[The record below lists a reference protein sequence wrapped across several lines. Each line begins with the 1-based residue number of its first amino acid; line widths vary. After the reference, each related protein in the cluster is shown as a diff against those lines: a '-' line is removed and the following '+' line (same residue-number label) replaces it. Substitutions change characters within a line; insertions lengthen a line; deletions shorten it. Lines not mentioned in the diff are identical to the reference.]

1 MAPAA
6 RVCPACQ
13 SSIPED
19 APVCPECGAELQGR
33 QGVSLARAWGL
44 FAVGSAAALA
54 GGYGLMKR
62 WGLPART
69 LDLAIALLVI
79 GAGVMVATGVMER
92 RRRNGQTTP
101 GLGSWFTWGHTATGG
116 LLALGLWAVVAI
128 VVALEGP
135 RSAVRLAVLPFENRG
150 AAEDQYLVDG
160 VTEQVRGKLA
170 SLGGFQVIAR
180 ASSDEYRGSTQPIQ
194 EIGRELEVDYLLVGT
209 VTLVREA
216 EGPGKVQV
224 APQLIS
230 VEAGRVNWDRTF
242 NAELGDVFD
251 VQTEIASRV
260 ADALGVAIGA
270 AEQQRLAKRPTG
282 NLQAYDAFLR
292 GKATFGADPSTLRQA
307 ARYFEEAI
315 ALDSTF
321 AEAWA
326 ELSITLGVLYSN
338 ATPDP
343 GVAARAKDA
352 AERAMRLDPDG
363 PSGHRALA
371 RYHVL
376 IDPDAAVAEGHIKQ
390 ALEAAPND
398 PVLLSA
404 AASIERILGRWD
416 EALAHL
422 EKARRL
428 DPRSIGIANSLST
441 TLLWMRRYP
450 EALTAIDAAL
460 VLSPGELSLSQD
472 KAMILVAQGNLA
484 GARRAV
490 RDVSTAVTL
499 TDLVVFFATYWDMY
513 WVLEEPQLELLLRL
527 GPSAFDSDRAVW
539 AAVMAQAW
547 AYRGDRAKSRA
558 FADTATT
565 EQWKAIRELPS
576 DPQMHVLHGLA
587 LAYAGRKD
595 LAIEEGTRGVALLPV
610 SRDAETG
617 AYLQHQLARI
627 YLVLGEPEKA
637 LDQLEPLLRMPYFLS
652 PGWLAVD
659 PTFAALKGNPR
670 YEKLVAG
677 EARAGD

>member
-1 MAPAA
+1 M
-6 RVCPACQ
+6 
-13 SSIPED
+13 
-19 APVCPECGAELQGR
+19 
-33 QGVSLARAWGL
+33 SLARAWAL

-62 WGLPART
+62 WGLPSSL
-69 LDLAIALLVI
+69 LDLAIALLAI
-79 GAGVMVATGVMER
+79 GAGVMLVTGVMEKR
-92 RRRNGQTTP
+92 RRLGQPTP
-101 GLGSWFTWGHTATGG
+101 GLGGLFTWRKTATGG
-116 LLALGLWAVVAI
+116 LLALALWSLVAI
-128 VVALEGP
+128 GVALQGP

-170 SLGGFQVIAR
+170 SLGGFQVTAK
-180 ASSDEYRGSTQPIQ
+180 ASSDEYRGSTRPIQ
-194 EIGRELEVDYLLVGT
+194 AIGRELEVDYLLVGT
-209 VTLVREA
+209 VTWLREA
-216 EGPGKVQV
+216 EGPGRVQV

-230 VEAGRVNWDRTF
+230 VEAGRVNWDQTF
-242 NAELGDVFD
+242 DAELTDVFD

-260 ADALGVAIGA
+260 ADALGVALGA
-270 AEQQRLAKRPTG
+270 AEQQRIAKRPTG
-282 NLQAYDAFLR
+282 NLQAYDAYLR
-292 GKATFGADPSTLRQA
+292 GHATFGADPSTLRQA
-307 ARYFEEAI
+307 ARYFEEAVG
-315 ALDSTF
+315 LDSTF

-343 GVAARAKDA
+343 DVAARAKDA

-363 PSGHRALA
+363 PSGHRAIA

-390 ALEAAPND
+390 ALQAAPRD

-422 EKARRL
+422 EQARRL

-450 EALTAIDAAL
+450 EALAAIDAAL
-460 VLSPGELSLSQD
+460 ALAPGELSLSQD
-472 KAMILVAQGNLA
+472 KAMILVAQGDLP
-484 GARRAV
+484 GARRAL
-490 RDVSTAVTL
+490 RNVSTAVTL

-527 GPSAFDSDRAVW
+527 DASAFDGDRAVW

-547 AYRGDRAKSRA
+547 DHRGDRAKSRA
-558 FADTATT
+558 FADSATR
-565 EQWKAIRELPS
+565 EQWRAIRELPT

-627 YLVLGEPEKA
+627 YLVVGEHEKA

-652 PGWLAVD
+652 PGWLEVD

-677 EARAGD
+677 EAKTGD